1 MPEVD
6 PIHESDATRE
16 AWLRVLA
23 DMDEAAG
30 SATDGVETPAVWR
43 APEGL
48 GPLPADLEERAR
60 AIAARQ
66 QRAIESVQE
75 ARLTVSRHLSALRT
89 VPAPRQTDR
98 SVYLD
103 VTG

>member
-1 MPEVD
+1 
-6 PIHESDATRE
+6 
-16 AWLRVLA
+16 
-23 DMDEAAG
+23 MDEAAG
-30 SATDGVETPAVWR
+30 SATDGAETPAVWR

-60 AIAARQ
+60 GIAARQ
-66 QRAIESVQE
+66 RRAIESVQD
-75 ARLTVSRHLSALRT
+75 ARLTVSRHLAALRT

>member
-1 MPEVD
+1 LA
-6 PIHESDATRE
+6 ESDQADATRE

-23 DMDEAAG
+23 EMDEAAG
-30 SATDGVETPAVWR
+30 SATDGVETPALWR
-43 APEGL
+43 APADL
-48 GPLPADLEERAR
+48 GPLPADLEAQAR
-60 AIAARQ
+60 TIAARQ
-66 QRAIESVQE
+66 QRAIESLQE

-89 VPAPRQTDR
+89 VPAARQTDR